1 MISSAEASPL
11 ALRGEPPLLLR
22 SFICD
27 MKQIAPLLLLALAAA
42 PAAASPFIDY
52 PDDPGMPTEEIV
64 EIVVAP
70 EDLARCQ
77 ATLAMVTGAPVD
89 LPQDDVATPVA
100 LDTSADEATPVA
112 MCVTEPRPRPGS

>member
-1 MISSAEASPL
+1 
-11 ALRGEPPLLLR
+11 
-22 SFICD
+22 
-27 MKQIAPLLLLALAAA
+27 MKQIAPLIIALAAPLA
-42 PAAASPFIDY
+42 SPLAASPFIEY

-77 ATLAMVTGAPVD
+77 ATLAMVTGAPVA
-89 LPQDDVATPVA
+89 LPRQDATVATVA
-100 LDTSADEATPVA
+100 HDAGDEAELPVA